1 MFGNKSFLNLLCWG
15 FVAFGLVKAADAQ
28 SSKSPTTSKP
38 ATQTTVFD
46 LPVRYA
52 VGAKGFAVVGFV
64 NTDAKIDYMWRDVSL
79 PLDTV
84 PNLDEEHRQPL
95 FDPLAAG
102 YRTEIVDPP
111 VEYMRMTNTTSSPG
125 YVDLTSKVFYRWE
138 GNDVLTKDLPK
149 TVVIRDPIADKWR
162 VVIIPKPNRM
172 SAP

>member
-1 MFGNKSFLNLLCWG
+1 MMFGNKSFLNLLCWG

-64 NTDAKIDYMWRDVSL
+64 NTDAKIYYMWRDVSL

-102 YRTEIVDPP
+102 YRTVGQ
-111 VEYMRMTNTTSSPG
+111 RSQ
-125 YVDLTSKVFYRWE
+125 R
-138 GNDVLTKDLPK
+138 
-149 TVVIRDPIADKWR
+149 A
-162 VVIIPKPNRM
+162 
-172 SAP
+172 SAPWRAALSPRRSSAHVPVRVGGRLAGDAL